1 MTEVHIGELSEQ
13 GADGNFDVCVC
24 GTGPAGITLAMRL
37 IERGHSVLL
46 LEGGSRAFTEVSQ
59 SIYKGRN
66 VGLDYFDL
74 DVTRLRYFG
83 GTSNHWQGMC
93 RPFDAH
99 DFEARAHHPLS
110 GWPIR
115 KSELDPYASEVETI
129 LEIPTGP
136 WEGVPWAAE
145 EGLQKIAFRFSPP
158 VRFAE
163 KYGPRL
169 LRSSRAFVVLDAN
182 VVDIRLTR
190 GLSHV
195 DHLLCRSLMD
205 PGVTRQVRSRFF
217 VLCLGGLENPRI
229 LLNCNRQIAPG
240 IGNER
245 GKVGRYF
252 CEHPHF
258 TLGEVVFFRDPGEE
272 FQFFSPTAGFITK
285 WKVLNFGLR
294 LHFDREREKNPLRE
308 AVRSALCAMPP
319 AKRML
324 DTVRGRSLRCYEDG
338 LVDAVREWVG
348 IAPMAGRLRI
358 AAEQAL
364 NPESR
369 VLLTRET
376 DRLGLRRIALD
387 CRLTEMDYRTL
398 QRAAERFAM
407 AFARRE
413 LGRIRLRKWVYEP
426 RAPLPTVAEDE
437 VGGNHHM
444 CTTRMAAAPEEGVVD
459 RDCRVFGI
467 DNLYIGGSSVFA
479 TSGHANPTYTI
490 VQLALRLADH
500 LHARLR
506 AETRSVRSPRRR
518 DGEATAA
525 SRFR

>member
-1 MTEVHIGELSEQ
+1 MTEIRLGELSEHSV
-13 GADGNFDVCVC
+13 DGNFDVCVC

-46 LEGGSRAFTEVSQ
+46 LEGGSETFTEISQ

-66 VGLDYFDL
+66 VGLNYYDL
-74 DVTRLRYFG
+74 DITRLRYFG
-83 GTSNHWQGMC
+83 GTSNHWAGWC
-93 RPFDAH
+93 RPLDAH
-99 DFEARAHHPLS
+99 DFEARAHHHLS

-115 KSELDPYASEVETI
+115 KSDLDPYAAEAEAI

-136 WEGVPWAAE
+136 WEEELWDAAE
-145 EGLQKIAFRFSPP
+145 GFRKIAFRFSPP
-158 VRFAE
+158 VRFGE

-169 LRSSRAFVVLDAN
+169 ARSPRTLLILDAN
-182 VVDIRLTR
+182 VVDIRLSD
-190 GLSHV
+190 GLSRV
-195 DHLLCRSLMD
+195 DHLVCRSLAD
-205 PGVTRQVRSRFF
+205 PGVAKRVRSRFF
-217 VLCLGGLENPRI
+217 VLCFGGLENPRI
-229 LLNCNRQIAPG
+229 LLNCNRQIPAG

-245 GKVGRYF
+245 GNVGRYF

-258 TLGEVVFFRDPGEE
+258 TLGNVVFFDEPGEKL
-272 FQFFSPTAGFITK
+272 QFFSPTTGFMEK

-294 LHFDREREKNPLRE
+294 LRSDRERRTNVLLE
-308 AVRSALCAMPP
+308 ALRSALCGMPP
-319 AKRML
+319 AKRFL
-324 DTVRGRSLRCYEDG
+324 DAARGRKLRCFEKG
-338 LVDAVREWVG
+338 FVDAVREWAGV
-348 IAPMAGRLRI
+348 APMVGWLRI

-369 VLLTRET
+369 VFLIRET

-387 CRLTEMDYRTL
+387 WRLTEMDYRTFH
-398 QRAAERFAM
+398 AAAKRFAM
-407 AFARRE
+407 ALARRE
-413 LGRIRLRKWVYEP
+413 LGRIRIVEWVYDP
-426 RAPLPTVAEDE
+426 RAPVPTVGEDGG
-437 VGGNHHM
+437 GGNHHM

-459 RDCRVFGI
+459 RNCRVFGI

-506 AETRSVRSPRRR
+506 AETQPVRSIRRR
-518 DGEATAA
+518 ESEAAA
-525 SRFR
+525 GSRFR